1 MPGQV
6 LVLQEGTR
14 HQPSEVLS
22 LGSAHLPPGA
32 GLPRETP
39 QGRGRGPSRVLH
51 FPPLKTGVHSK
62 TELESPVLQKQV
74 TSAGASGFEKP
85 GGGALVFPED
95 SPMSRCLGFA
105 S

>member
-14 HQPSEVLS
+14 RQPSEVLS
-22 LGSAHLPPGA
+22 LGSARRPPGA

-39 QGRGRGPSRVLH
+39 QGRGQGPSRVLH
-51 FPPLKTGVHSK
+51 FPPLKTGAHSK
-62 TELESPVLQKQV
+62 TELECLVLQKQV
-74 TSAGASGFEKP
+74 TSAGVSSFQKP
-85 GGGALVFPED
+85 WGSALVIPED
-95 SPMSRCLGFA
+95 SPMSRCLDFA